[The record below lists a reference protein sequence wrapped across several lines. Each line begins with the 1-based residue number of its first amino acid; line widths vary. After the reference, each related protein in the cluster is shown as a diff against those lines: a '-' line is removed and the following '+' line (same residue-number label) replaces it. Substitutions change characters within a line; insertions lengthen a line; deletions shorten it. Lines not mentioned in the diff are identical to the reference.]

1 MVAGRISMTPPVE
14 KLSISGARKA
24 AILLTVLGEDSAAT
38 VFRNLDEKDLQR
50 VADQVASL
58 GTVPVEL
65 SLQVFEEYQRITEAQ
80 DFIIQGGHDLARR
93 LLTKAFGETDA
104 EGIMQRLTKP
114 RELNPLESLQ
124 RAEPAKLARFIEAE
138 HPQTIALVLGQL
150 GDRQA
155 SALLMSLPAEVR
167 AEAVKRLAN
176 LRRFSPA
183 MAERVSVLLAQR
195 LKTVGEQGKRAYSG
209 FQSAADIMNCID
221 STVAQEILVTIE
233 NEEPTLAISI
243 RDLMFTF
250 DDFLQVAES
259 QVRELAGA
267 IDKKVLATALK
278 GANEQ
283 LKNHFFR
290 TMSSRA
296 IEMLKEDIE
305 ALGPVRSK
313 EVTKAQSEI
322 VAIARQ
328 LEAEGKIVLKGEAND
343 EYVV

>member
-1 MVAGRISMTPPVE
+1 MTAPLE
-14 KLSISGARKA
+14 RLALSGARKA
-24 AILLTVLGEDSAAT
+24 AILLTVLGEDTAAT

-50 VADQVASL
+50 VADEVAAL

-65 SLQVFEEYQRITEAQ
+65 SLQVFEEYQRLTQAQ

-93 LLTKAFGETDA
+93 LLVKAFGEADA
-104 EGIMQRLTKP
+104 EGIMLRLTKP

-124 RAEPAKLARFIEAE
+124 HADPQKLARFLEGE
-138 HPQTIALVLGQL
+138 HPQTIALILGQL

-155 SALLMSLPAEVR
+155 SALLMSLPADIR

-176 LRRFSPA
+176 LRRFSPE
-183 MAERVSVLLAQR
+183 MAEKVSLVLAQR
-195 LKTVGEQGKRAYSG
+195 LKAVGEQGKRTYSG
-209 FQSAADIMNCID
+209 FQSVADIMNCID
-221 STVAQEILVTIE
+221 TTIAQEILESIE
-233 NEEPTLAISI
+233 NEEPTLAIGI

-250 DDFLQVAES
+250 DDLIQVGES
-259 QVRELAGA
+259 QVRELTGA
-267 IDKKVLATALK
+267 IDKRVLATALK
-278 GANEQ
+278 GTNEQ

-305 ALGPVRSK
+305 ALGPVRNRD
-313 EVTKAQSEI
+313 VIKAQSEI
-322 VAIARQ
+322 VTIARQ
-328 LEAEGKIVLKGEAND
+328 LETEGKIILKGEAND

>member
-1 MVAGRISMTPPVE
+1 MTAPLE

-38 VFRNLDEKDLQR
+38 VFRNLNEQDLQR
-50 VADQVASL
+50 VADEVAGL

-65 SLQVFEEYQRITEAQ
+65 SLQVFEEYQRITQAQ
-80 DFIIQGGHDLARR
+80 DFIVQGGHDLARR
-93 LLTKAFGETDA
+93 LLIKAFGETDA
-104 EGIMQRLTKP
+104 EGIMQRLTKA
-114 RELNPLESLQ
+114 RERTPMEALQ
-124 RAEPAKLARFIEAE
+124 RADPQKLARFLEAE
-138 HPQTIALVLGQL
+138 HPQTIALILGQL

-155 SALLMSLPAEVR
+155 SALLMNLPNQIR

-176 LRRFSPA
+176 LRRFSPE
-183 MAERVSVLLAQR
+183 MAEKVSTVLSQR
-195 LKTVGEQGKRAYSG
+195 LLMVGEQGKRAYSG
-209 FQSAADIMNCID
+209 FQSVADIMNCID
-221 STVAQEILVTIE
+221 TTVAQEILVDIE

-250 DDFLQVAES
+250 DDFLQVGES
-259 QVRELAGA
+259 QVRELTGA
-267 IDKKVLATALK
+267 IDKRVLATALK
-278 GANEQ
+278 GTNEE

-305 ALGPVRSK
+305 SLGPVRNK
-313 EVTKAQSEI
+313 DVLKAQSEI

-328 LEAEGKIVLKGEAND
+328 LETDGKIVLKGEAND

>member
-1 MVAGRISMTPPVE
+1 MTPPLE
-14 KLSISGARKA
+14 KLTISGARKA

-38 VFRNLDEKDLQR
+38 VFRNLNEDDLRR
-50 VADQVASL
+50 VADEVASL

-65 SLQVFEEYQRITEAQ
+65 SLQVFEEYQRLTQAQ
-80 DFIIQGGHDLARR
+80 DFIVEGGHDLARR
-93 LLTKAFGETDA
+93 LLVKAFGEGDA
-104 EGIMQRLTKP
+104 EGVMQRLTKA
-114 RELNPLESLQ
+114 RQLNPLESLQ
-124 RAEPAKLARFIEAE
+124 RADPQKLARFLEAE
-138 HPQTIALVLGQL
+138 HPQTIALILGQL

-155 SALLMSLPAEVR
+155 SALLMSLPNDIR

-176 LRRFSPA
+176 LRRFSPE
-183 MAERVSVLLAQR
+183 MAAKVSTVLAQR
-195 LKTVGEQGKRAYSG
+195 LQTIGEQGKRAYSG
-209 FQSAADIMNCID
+209 FQSVADIMNCID
-221 STVAQEILVTIE
+221 STVAQEILVDIE

-250 DDFLQVAES
+250 DDFLQVGES
-259 QVRELAGA
+259 QVRELTGA
-267 IDKKVLATALK
+267 IDKRVLATALK
-278 GANEQ
+278 GTNEE

-305 ALGPVRSK
+305 SLGPVRNK
-313 EVTKAQSEI
+313 DVLKAQSEI

-328 LEAEGKIVLKGEAND
+328 LETDGKIVLKGEAND

>member
-1 MVAGRISMTPPVE
+1 MTAPLE
-14 KLSISGARKA
+14 RLALSGARKA
-24 AILLTVLGEDSAAT
+24 AILLTVLGEDTAAT

-50 VADQVASL
+50 VADEVAGL

-65 SLQVFEEYQRITEAQ
+65 TLQVFEEYQRLTQAQ
-80 DFIIQGGHDLARR
+80 EFIIQGGHDLARR
-93 LLTKAFGETDA
+93 LLVKAFGEADA
-104 EGIMQRLTKP
+104 ESIMLRLTKA

-124 RAEPAKLARFIEAE
+124 RADPQKLARFLEGE
-138 HPQTIALVLGQL
+138 HPQTIALILGQL

-155 SALLMSLPAEVR
+155 SALLMSLPADIR

-176 LRRFSPA
+176 LRRFSPE
-183 MAERVSVLLAQR
+183 MAEKVSIVLAQR
-195 LKTVGEQGKRAYSG
+195 LKAVGGQGKRAYSG
-209 FQSAADIMNCID
+209 FQSVADIMNCID
-221 STVAQEILVTIE
+221 TTIAQEILVSIE

-250 DDFLQVAES
+250 EDLIQVGES
-259 QVRELAGA
+259 QVRELTGA
-267 IDKKVLATALK
+267 IDKRVLATALK

-283 LKNHFFR
+283 LKDHFFR

-305 ALGPVRSK
+305 ALGPVRNK
-313 EVTKAQSEI
+313 DVIKAQSEI
-322 VAIARQ
+322 VTIARQ
-328 LEAEGKIVLKGEAND
+328 LESEGKIILKGEAND